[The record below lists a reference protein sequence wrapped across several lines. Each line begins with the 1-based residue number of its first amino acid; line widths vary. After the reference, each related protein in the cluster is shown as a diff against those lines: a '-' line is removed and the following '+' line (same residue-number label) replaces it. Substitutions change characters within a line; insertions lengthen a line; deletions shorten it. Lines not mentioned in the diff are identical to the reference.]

1 MVDLFSSSSKDSDRT
16 FIASS
21 DILCLIPMKD
31 VHDAKKRLRTSF
43 SPDKQ
48 PLISDIITKLFV
60 NTISTAKKVFDFAV
74 VSPSEDTLELALD
87 QGASFIYQDL
97 GIDLNDALTT
107 SINYAH
113 HTAKWKYV
121 LILTADLPY
130 FADDTLTEL
139 QTMLLNGSFTI
150 ISAPQKTAEQG
161 TSGLLIPLKDWPS
174 FKLQFG
180 VNSFN
185 LFKKQLVEKQFPFIE
200 VHNKIGFDLDTIDD
214 LNDLKIQSTTIFKQL
229 IAEDTISQLFT

>member
-1 MVDLFSSSSKDSDRT
+1 MVDLFSSVPKDSDHT
-16 FIASS
+16 NIASH

-31 VHDAKKRLRTSF
+31 VHDAKKRLRVSF
-43 SPDKQ
+43 SSDKQ

-60 NTISTAKKVFDFAV
+60 NTISTAKKVYDFAV

-121 LILTADLPY
+121 LVLTADLPY
-130 FADDTLTEL
+130 FSEDTLTEL
-139 QTMLLNGSFTI
+139 HTMLFNGSFTI
-150 ISAPQKTAEQG
+150 ISAPQKSSDQG
-161 TSGLLIPLKDWPS
+161 TSGLLIPLEYWPS
-174 FKLQFG
+174 FTLQFG
-180 VNSFN
+180 INSFN
-185 LFKKQLVEKQFPFIE
+185 VFKKQFIDKRFPFIE
-200 VHNKIGFDLDTIDD
+200 VHNKIGFDLDTIED
-214 LNDLKIQSTTIFKQL
+214 LNDLKTRSSTIFKNL
-229 IAEDTISQLFT
+229 VADSTISQLFT